1 MRNAWLGTVT
11 ATVAILV
18 SGIATGVLA
27 ARLLGPADR
36 GLLAAVIFWPQTI
49 AALASLSL
57 GEALIARLPRTKASP
72 ARVAA
77 SAAAASLAVAVIA
90 GALGVPLLPLLLGA
104 ERESVTSLA
113 VLYLVAHLPLSALAT
128 VLVALDQAELRF
140 LRLNLLRL
148 GPSWFYLAAIGAL
161 WLVAAVSVTTLVWA
175 IWAGSAVT
183 VAVRLFL
190 LRNHVRAG
198 LDLGEVR
205 ALLALG
211 GRFHAG
217 AVLALLAG
225 QADRML
231 LLLTFD
237 DATVGQYVAAWTFA
251 SSGLATATHAVA
263 FVLLPV
269 LAAERDRSRA
279 RALLAIGLRR
289 TALFL
294 YLGVPA
300 SLAVTPFFLPLLFGA
315 AFAEA
320 VPAAILLLLAIVPLT
335 LRQTI
340 VRCLRAFAEAR
351 VAVSSELAALL
362 AFLLLAGPLA
372 WAFGANGIAAAA
384 IGGNLAGLL
393 ICARHLARA
402 HGIAASAWLAPGAAM
417 LEDGWTLLLS
427 LKPQSSIAQ
436 GR

>member
-1 MRNAWLGTVT
+1 LKSAWLGTVT
-11 ATVAILV
+11 ANVAILV

-27 ARLLGPADR
+27 ARLLGPAER
-36 GLLAAVIFWPQTI
+36 GLLAAVVLWPQTI
-49 AALASLSL
+49 AGLATMSL
-57 GEALIARLPRTKASP
+57 GEALIARLPRTEASR

-77 SAAAASLAVAVIA
+77 SAAGASLAVAMIA

-113 VLYLVAHLPLSALAT
+113 TLYLVAYLPLGALAT
-128 VLVALDQAELRF
+128 VLLALDQAEHRF

-148 GPSWFYLAAIGAL
+148 GPSWVYLAGIGAL
-161 WLVAAVSVTTLVWA
+161 WLADAVSVTSLVWA

-183 VAVRLFL
+183 VAARLFL
-190 LRNHVRAG
+190 LRNHVLAG
-198 LDLGEVR
+198 PDLGEAR

-211 GRFHAG
+211 ARFHAG

-237 DATVGQYVAAWTFA
+237 DTTVGHYVVAWTFA
-251 SSGLATATHAVA
+251 SSGLATVTSAVS

-269 LAAERDRSRA
+269 LAAEPDRARA
-279 RALLAIGLRR
+279 RALLATGLRR

-294 YLGVPA
+294 YLGVAA
-300 SLAVTPFFLPLLFGA
+300 SLAVTPLLVPLLFGA
-315 AFAEA
+315 AFADA
-320 VPAAILLLLAIVPLT
+320 VPAAMILLLATVPLT
-335 LRQTI
+335 LRQTA

-351 VAVSSELAALL
+351 IAVTSELAALL

-372 WAFGANGIAAAA
+372 WAFGASGIAAAT
-384 IGGNLAGLL
+384 IGGNLAGLVL
-393 ICARHLARA
+393 CARHLANA

-417 LEDGWTLLLS
+417 LGDGWS
-427 LKPQSSIAQ
+427 L
-436 GR
+436 GRRLMLARSR

>member
-1 MRNAWLGTVT
+1 LKSAWLGTVI
-11 ATVAILV
+11 ANAAILV

-36 GLLAAVIFWPQTI
+36 GLLAAVVFWPQTI
-49 AALASLSL
+49 GGLATLSL
-57 GEALIARLPRTKASP
+57 GEALIARLPRTEASR

-77 SAAAASLAVAVIA
+77 SAAGASLAVAMIA

-104 ERESVTSLA
+104 ERESVTALA
-113 VLYLVAHLPLSALAT
+113 ILYLVAYLPLGALAT
-128 VLVALDQAELRF
+128 VLLALDQAEHRF

-148 GPSWFYLAAIGAL
+148 GPSWIYLTGIGTL
-161 WLVAAVSVTTLVWA
+161 WLAGAVSVTTLVWA

-183 VAVRLFL
+183 VAARLFL
-190 LRNHVRAG
+190 LRNHVLAG
-198 LDLGEVR
+198 PDLDEAR

-211 GRFHAG
+211 ARFHAG

-237 DATVGQYVAAWTFA
+237 DTTVGHYVVAWTFA
-251 SSGLATATHAVA
+251 SSGLATVTHAVS

-269 LAAERDRSRA
+269 LAAEPDRA
-279 RALLAIGLRR
+279 RARTLLATGLRR

-294 YLGVPA
+294 YLGVAA
-300 SLAVTPFFLPLLFGA
+300 SLAVTPLLLPLLFGA
-315 AFAEA
+315 AFADA
-320 VPAAILLLLAIVPLT
+320 VPAAMLLLLAIVPLT
-335 LRQTI
+335 LRQTV

-351 VAVSSELAALL
+351 IAVTSELAALL

-372 WAFGANGIAAAA
+372 WAFGANGIAAAT
-384 IGGNLAGLL
+384 IGGNLAGLVL
-393 ICARHLARA
+393 CALHLANA
-402 HGIAASAWLAPGAAM
+402 HGIAASAWLAPGPSM
-417 LEDGWTLLLS
+417 LGDGWS
-427 LKPQSSIAQ
+427 L
-436 GR
+436 GRRLVLGMVGAR